1 MFSWSSVNPAATIG
15 YAVFLLLGIVC
26 AAAGIYVL
34 CRALVMSDD
43 ANWSSVAIS
52 TGGGVLAF
60 IGGAVTI
67 YWSIVA

>member
-1 MFSWSSVNPAATIG
+1 MFSGTSVNPAETIG

-26 AAAGIYVL
+26 ATAGMYML

-43 ANWSSVAIS
+43 ANWPSVATFTS
-52 TGGGVLAF
+52 GGVLAF
-60 IGGAVTI
+60 IGGVVTV